1 MLYRREMAPTGKRP
15 DPWAESNE
23 RHTGVAGHSDLLA
36 GSLADGLVDRTSGP
50 AERPVGAAGATYF
63 PPAGTSSR
71 RKAWVVRSGVDRRTS
86 DRTDGSRSEGDRR
99 AQRDGT
105 EDAQLAVSEAGVTV
119 LQSTPAPGPVHTR
132 VRRRGHAT
140 ELRSGRTDLTPAVR
154 RVAERAE
161 EVRRQIAAT
170 PWGSDVPV
178 RALLC
183 LTGGSWEVPAP
194 LEIDGVWVGTP
205 ELAPA
210 AMGGPVLLNDEQ
222 IHHVRELLAT
232 PPAELRKRP

>member
-23 RHTGVAGHSDLLA
+23 RHTGAAGHGDLF
-36 GSLADGLVDRTSGP
+36 ADSMADSLVDRTSVP
-50 AERPVGAAGATYF
+50 ADRSVGAAGATYF

-71 RKAWVVRSGVDRRTS
+71 RKAWVVRSGVDRRTN
-86 DRTDGSRSEGDRR
+86 DRPDASRSEGDRR

-119 LQSTPAPGPVHTR
+119 LRSEPSLGPVHTR
-132 VRRRGHAT
+132 VRRRGHAI

-161 EVRRQIAAT
+161 EVRRQLASA

-210 AMGGPVLLNDEQ
+210 AMDGPVMLDEDQ
-222 IHHVRELLAT
+222 IHQVRELLAT
-232 PPAELRKRP
+232 PLPELRKRP